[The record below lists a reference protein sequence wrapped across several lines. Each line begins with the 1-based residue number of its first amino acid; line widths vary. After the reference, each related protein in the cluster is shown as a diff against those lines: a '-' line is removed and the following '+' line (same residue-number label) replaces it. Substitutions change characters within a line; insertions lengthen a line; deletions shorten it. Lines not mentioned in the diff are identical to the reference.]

1 MLLLRKWLVPE
12 SHVCQLTAVL
22 HCRGAYQRA
31 LQVPSTGL
39 DQIWRAYEGFEQQGT
54 SRALSRRL
62 LEQQRP
68 RYQTSRTA
76 LGQRTALLDALD
88 PAALALAPG

>member
-1 MLLLRKWLVPE
+1 MTRID
-12 SHVCQLTAVL
+12 T
-22 HCRGAYQRA
+22 CRGAYQRA

-39 DQIWRAYEGFEQQGT
+39 DQLWRAYEVFEQQGT

-88 PAALALAPG
+88 PAALALAPGMHTATHER